1 MDDKKKVKLGSM
13 YGTFEGPGVHQFDT
27 KLGKVSIP
35 LPWYHGSSVST
46 KYHDMCDFIISNG
59 YDWIIPGLNG
69 FNDIGEAM
77 LFASGELQTNELFVK
92 PYDRVSYVFV
102 KYNEDSE
109 MGVFIYDPATETLNS
124 VGSLYNQSKY
134 NCRFTKTNMDYMIN
148 NYIKRNEDNS
158 KEAPLLIPGNIQ
170 STQTFVVNRDVPF
183 TGYGGGVVGSIDE
196 GFIKEEVSKYP
207 KTLGVGTGQMQKL
220 AGSPDIGTTEKPK
233 AQPGTKHVM
242 IFNQAKFNK
251 FVDETE
257 SKDRNEFSN
266 FKREWLLNPMYT
278 LGQLNDKMQC
288 EYNMTEYSESNKS
301 TETKSDCTLPP
312 VHSFKRSI
320 SEEELSEVEN
330 MMCRFIDDNKYDWMI
345 PFGTAFVSLDAFK
358 KYYDGFPGV
367 HYGCVFY
374 PAGFFDVYL
383 HDARKNRLN
392 PQFVPIGR
400 ILPQS
405 EYDER
410 FTEENVEEMVQRY
423 LDTDYKA
430 LYEET
435 LEELRK
441 VQKVNADLILKV
453 MSLEDKHE
461 ARMNRKVIRRY
472 GITIEK

>member
-1 MDDKKKVKLGSM
+1 MEDKKKVRLGSM
-13 YGTFEGPGVHQFDT
+13 YGTFTGPGIHQFNT

-35 LPWYHGSSVST
+35 LPWLHGSSVNP
-46 KYHDMCDFIISNG
+46 KYHDMCDFLISNG

-102 KYNEDSE
+102 KYNEDQE
-109 MGVFIYDPATETLNS
+109 IGVFIYDPETETLNS

-148 NYIKRNEDNS
+148 NYIKR
-158 KEAPLLIPGNIQ
+158 KEAPLIIPGNIQ
-170 STQTFVVNRDVPF
+170 GSQTF
-183 TGYGGGVVGSIDE
+183 TGHVGVTGSISED
-196 GFIKEEVSKYP
+196 FIKEGISKSVETYMKEIGIDRENVP
-207 KTLGVGTGQMQKL
+207 MLS
-220 AGSPDIGTTEKPK
+220 GSPVIKTNEKPK
-233 AQPGTKHVM
+233 ARPGTKHVM
-242 IFNQAKFNK
+242 IFNREKFDK

-257 SKDRNEFSN
+257 RKDRIESN
-266 FKREWLLNPMYT
+266 NSKRDWLLHPMYS
-278 LGQLNDKMQC
+278 LGQLNEKMHC
-288 EYNMTEYSESNKS
+288 DCTMNEYTESNKS

-383 HDARKNRLN
+383 RDARKSRFN

-430 LYEET
+430 LYEDT